1 MAGAAPGLLAKV
13 ARFRPRVAC
22 FIGKGIWVHV
32 EPLLRLQTH
41 DNTDRDHDDSGHN
54 DGLVARATE
63 SCVAL
68 KEEEMGDS
76 AMACASSPSAAVIV
90 TAADT
95 EARSVKTGLEPQAVG
110 LFSAMSDLVR
120 LGTESRGS
128 DLSRGHLLT
137 VLKAEETS
145 DKPTS
150 SSVTARK
157 RRGVI
162 ASGSRASS
170 KKAAAAPSM
179 FAYGLQPYKAV
190 HDAVIKVRSH
200 YCISTEMCLMFCF
213 VFDMPAPFL
222 FLFLVQKE
230 SGNVRETLFCVLPST
245 SGRVVTHQ
253 VRHISLMQDVRVRVR
268 IYIS

>member
-32 EPLLRLQTH
+32 EPLLLRLQTH
-41 DNTDRDHDDSGHN
+41 DNTDRDHDESGHN
-54 DGLVARATE
+54 DDDRGLVARATE
-63 SCVAL
+63 SCVTL

-76 AMACASSPSAAVIV
+76 AMACASSSSSGSSAAVIV
-90 TAADT
+90 TAAADNT
-95 EARSVKTGLEPQAVG
+95 EARTVETGLEPQAVD
-110 LFSAMSDLVR
+110 LFSAMSDPVTVR

-137 VLKAEETS
+137 VLKADETS
-145 DKPTS
+145 DNPTS

-162 ASGSRASS
+162 ASGYRASS

-200 YCISTEMCLMFCF
+200 YLYIHRNVFW
-213 VFDMPAPFL
+213 FDMHMAGSIF
-222 FLFLVQKE
+222 FFVQKE
-230 SGNVRETLFCVLPST
+230 SGNVVRETLFCVFPST
-245 SGRVVTHQ
+245 SGRVVTH
-253 VRHISLMQDVRVRVR
+253 
-268 IYIS
+268 